1 MVEVMRDCG
10 ANSNRVKK
18 MKKIMVVGAMLALP
32 IVFLSLTG
40 APAYAWPDGATLS
53 AQDTAQAQAWAR
65 MRIHQ
70 DSPAGMR
77 RMGMRGTQ
85 RMQGMHRGM
94 GAGMGS
100 MLGLSHVG
108 PRMFLNLK
116 SELALTEDQVS
127 QLEKIREGHHSL
139 MMAQMESLRTLHESG
154 RKAQAERSWDA
165 VDEAIDE
172 AAKVRNGMAK
182 GLVNVERQSWDVLS
196 DAQREKFDIWQE
208 GARLFRHQRM
218 EGRRM
223 MREGRGM
230 QHRMRIHVDSAQSQ

>member
-1 MVEVMRDCG
+1 
-10 ANSNRVKK
+10 
-18 MKKIMVVGAMLALP
+18 MLALP
-32 IVFLSLTG
+32 IVLLSLTG
-40 APAYAWPDGATLS
+40 APGYAWPDGATLS
-53 AQDTAQAQAWAR
+53 AQDTAQAQKRAQ

-70 DSPAGMR
+70 DSTAGMR
-77 RMGMRGTQ
+77 RMGMRGAK
-85 RMQGMHRGM
+85 RMQGMHSMHRGM

-127 QLEKIREGHHSL
+127 QLEKIHEGHHSL
-139 MMAQMESLRTLHESG
+139 MMAQMESLQTLHESG
-154 RKAQAERSWDA
+154 RKAQAERDWDA

-196 DAQREKFDIWQE
+196 DAQHEKFDTWKE

-230 QHRMRIHVDSAQSQ
+230 QHRMRIHADSAQSQ